1 MSDDK
6 DKEIARLKRK
16 ANKYRNAIRWA
27 LGEVGDIGNMPQP
40 EPGKPARRYWWR
52 DQLKR
57 RAGELKREA

>member
-1 MSDDK
+1 MADTE
-6 DKEIARLKRK
+6 KEIKRLKRK
-16 ANKYRNAIRWA
+16 CNRLRNAVRFA
-27 LGEVGDIGNMPQP
+27 LGEIGNFGEMPQP